1 MASGNTTG
9 TGTYTFSAIPESDR
23 SLLDL
28 LLLFAL
34 FLAVTA
40 GGEGFAVAQSRD
52 NMAQAPR
59 ARSGDIAIREE
70 LDAARR
76 SGTRQAYDLF
86 IARHPQ
92 HALVDIARCE
102 RARLGPAKE

>member
-1 MASGNTTG
+1 MPISIT
-9 TGTYTFSAIPESDR
+9 SCKIEEDR
-23 SLLDL
+23 SLLNL
-28 LLLFAL
+28 FLLFAL
-34 FLAVTA
+34 FLAVSA
-40 GGEGFAVAQSRD
+40 GGEDFAVAQTRND
-52 NMAQAPR
+52 MAQVPP

-92 HALVDIARCE
+92 HALVNIARCE
-102 RARLGPAKE
+102 RARLGPGKK